1 MQQAQG
7 IVIIDDNGVKHNFPA
22 GMDPKQAAEIVRRQS
37 GQTTTQQAAQ
47 TQRPGVM
54 ETALQRSGIPSIIDV
69 AKGAG
74 KRVLDYAVSGGEI
87 VHKIPGVSRAVDRL
101 YGQEGLSQ
109 QSFPQA
115 HEALEPQNTAEAI
128 GRFGTD
134 VASMA
139 VPGAQV
145 ARATKALPMVSQMA
159 AQGGTAATVAGIQTA
174 GDPEAM
180 AIAAGA
186 GAAAPVVGA
195 GLDMVKRGVTQFMP
209 EKLYAQIFKYAENDL
224 RKAYQAVAQGKTPSA
239 SLAKEALER
248 GIAGNSDDMAVYAI
262 EKTAELERQLQTNA
276 ARSVMVMPDKKKYI
290 GLLKEIQE
298 QFGAGFFSDKADDAA
313 KLIDDL
319 SKMPGPTARATD
331 MLRVKRFLDGMRTNS
346 SFRSNPTLAPRQE
359 ELKIAADKV
368 RSALHRN
375 PKLSPLLKEESV
387 FINATD
393 AIIDDAVRRG
403 NSSVFNIIDAALSAA
418 GPGGV
423 LAAGAV
429 RGSKLPSVI
438 TKTAQGLYRLG
449 KATPSGATT
458 AATGA
463 AVTSA
468 ATRKD

>member
-1 MQQAQG
+1 MQSPQQ
-7 IVIIDDNGVKHNFPA
+7 
-22 GMDPKQAAEIVRRQS
+22 QREIVRRMVEA
-37 GQTTTQQAAQ
+37 GEPEENIALVIRRFEKTAAPTTTPQ
-47 TQRPGVM
+47 TQQPQGPSMM
-54 ETALQRSGIPSIIDV
+54 ETALQRSGIPGMIDV

-87 VHKIPGVSRAVDRL
+87 LHKIPGVSGAVDRL

-115 HEALEPQNTAEAI
+115 HEALAPQNTGEAI

-139 VPGAQV
+139 VPMGQV
-145 ARATKALPMVSQMA
+145 TRATQAMNLPARMA
-159 AQGGTAATVAGIQTA
+159 AQGATATTVAGVQTG

-180 AIAAGA
+180 AIAGA
-186 GAAAPVVGA
+186 FGAAAPAVGA
-195 GLDMVKRGVTQFMP
+195 GFDAAKRGVTQFLP

-224 RKAYQAVAQGKTPSA
+224 RKAYQAVAKGKTPNA

-248 GIAGNSDDMAVYAI
+248 GIAGNSDDMAVYALQ
-262 EKTAELERQLQTNA
+262 KTAELEKQLQTNA
-276 ARSVMVMPDKKKYI
+276 ARSVMVMPDKAKYI

-298 QFGAGFFSDKADDAA
+298 QFGAGFFSYKADDAA

-331 MLRVKRFLDGMRTNS
+331 MLRVKRFLDAMRTNS
-346 SFRSNPTLAPRQE
+346 SFRANQVLGPRQD
-359 ELKIAADKV
+359 ELKVAADRV

-438 TKTAQGLYRLG
+438 TKTAQGLYRMG
-449 KATPSGATT
+449 QAAPSGTT
-458 AATGA
+458 AANTGS
-463 AVTSA
+463 AVASVG
-468 ATRKD
+468 TRKQD